1 MPMISIIIPVYN
13 KETTIKRAINSVLN
27 QSFKEFELI
36 VVNDGSTDKSEDN
49 ILILQEKD
57 SRIIYLKQENK
68 GVSAARNR
76 GIKEAKSKYISFL
89 DADDEMDGTFLQKM
103 FDTIADANI
112 CYCGHYNVLEGKNK
126 KIKFN
131 FIEGDILEYY
141 LFNKCTP
148 HTNSWL
154 IKRTYLNQ
162 FEIKFSIGIDWGED
176 MEFFSKMLLHDT
188 NVKCV
193 NEFLTYYHS
202 GQPNSLSENDIQKI
216 DKDIFWMER
225 LMDYIDKHEFNVK
238 RKSKVINAIQSYR
251 LPAALIYR
259 LYSYINKC
267 DKKTLSNKMQDLR
280 VHLNKMNI
288 SNGLR
293 SIKLYYIYFKL
304 KLKLN
309 S

>member
-13 KETTIKRAINSVLN
+13 KETTIERAINSVLN

-36 VVNDGSTDKSEDN
+36 VVNDGSTDKSEGN

-126 KIKFN
+126 KNKFN

-193 NEFLTYYHS
+193 NEYLTYYHS

-238 RKSKVINAIQSYR
+238 RKFKVINAIQSYR

-267 DKKTLSNKMQDLR
+267 DKKTLSNKMQELR